1 MEHTEAPP
9 IAVRTACC
17 LLAVALAV
25 VLSGGFALSQAQ
37 AQSYQT
43 PAKSAV
49 LLDYE
54 TNTPL
59 FEKSPHKPLPPASLS
74 KLATIY
80 YTLRAIKRGQVGL
93 EDEFTVSEKA
103 WRMGGSKMFVEVG
116 KKVSVENL
124 LRGVIVSS
132 GNDSSVVLAENF
144 VGSEE
149 SFARV
154 LTEMGR
160 ELGLKNSTFRNATG
174 WPHPQHMMTA
184 SDIASLSRHII
195 HDFPEQYPMFA
206 ERSFTWSDITQN
218 NRNPLLGGELG
229 VDGLKTGHT
238 EAAGYG
244 LATSAKNQD
253 GTRLIAVLLGLT
265 STAQRRQ
272 EAERIL
278 RWGFRNFT
286 TRTLLQAGDTI
297 HQAGVWHGDASL
309 VPLVVRQE
317 VRFAASHDDFQGM
330 KAKLRYT
337 DPIVAPIREGQE
349 VGVLTLTLGKR
360 QEDIP
365 VYAGSAV
372 EELGGIARI
381 ASSLRYLLFGA
392 ETPAVASEGS

>member
-1 MEHTEAPP
+1 MLSK
-9 IAVRTACC
+9 AVFSC
-17 LLAVALAV
+17 LLALALLV
-25 VLSGGFALSQAQ
+25 GGATQATEAQAQ
-37 AQSYQT
+37 AYQT

-54 TNTPL
+54 THTPL
-59 FEKSPHKPLPPASLS
+59 FEKSAHKPLPPASLS

-80 YTLRAIKRGQVGL
+80 YTLRAIKRGQVAL
-93 EDEFTVSEKA
+93 DDEFTVSEKA

-160 ELGLKNSTFRNATG
+160 ELGLTNSTFRNSTG

-184 SDIASLSRHII
+184 SDIAVLSRHII
-195 HDFPEQYPMFA
+195 YDFPEQYPMFS
-206 ERSFTWSDITQN
+206 ERSFTWSNITQN

-244 LATSAKNQD
+244 LATSAKGED
-253 GTRLIAVLLGLT
+253 GRRLIAVLLGLE
-265 STAQRRQ
+265 SVAQRRQ

-286 TRTLLQAGDTI
+286 NRTLLKDGDAI
-297 HQAGVWHGDASL
+297 HNAGVWHGDAQT
-309 VPLVVRQE
+309 VPLIVKQE

-330 KAKLRYT
+330 RAKLRYT
-337 DPIVAPIREGQE
+337 DPIVAPIAEGQQ
-349 VGVLTLTLGKR
+349 VGVLSISLGKR

-365 VYAGSAV
+365 VYAAQAV

-381 ASSLRYLLFGA
+381 ASSIRYLIFGA
-392 ETPAVASEGS
+392 ETPELTAEGS